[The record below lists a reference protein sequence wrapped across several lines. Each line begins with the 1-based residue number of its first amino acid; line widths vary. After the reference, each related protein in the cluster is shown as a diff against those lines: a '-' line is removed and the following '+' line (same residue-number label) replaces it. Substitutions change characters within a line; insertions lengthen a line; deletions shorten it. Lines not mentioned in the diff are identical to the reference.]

1 MHSKQKCSHA
11 ENMARY
17 PCTICGFKVNI
28 FCLLKIRFRLSTET
42 FDIQRA
48 LNIQSFTLISFC
60 YPLPLT
66 NLNLLPFY
74 ELLYTPSLIYNR
86 FLVEFNVE
94 CTPFMSYLNLTS
106 DFQVKFTNY
115 LAIKL
120 TSKASD
126 KNLIFLRQFSVFKS
140 LQKTKILYKGARS
153 HLYSYKPPILLY
165 EQRPH
170 LWITFDQIFH
180 GC

>member
-1 MHSKQKCSHA
+1 MNLQIKKWVMRCTQNRNVLMLKIWLGTHA
-11 ENMARY
+11 LFADL
-17 PCTICGFKVNI
+17 TLKVNI
-28 FCLLKIRFRLSTET
+28 FCLLKIRFWLSTET

-74 ELLYTPSLIYNR
+74 ELYTPSLIYNW

-140 LQKTKILYKGARS
+140 L
-153 HLYSYKPPILLY
+153 
-165 EQRPH
+165 
-170 LWITFDQIFH
+170 
-180 GC
+180 

>member
-1 MHSKQKCSHA
+1 MV
-11 ENMARY
+11 RY

-28 FCLLKIRFRLSTET
+28 FCLLKIRFRLSTKT

-74 ELLYTPSLIYNR
+74 ELYMPSLIYNWFR
-86 FLVEFNVE
+86 VEFNVE

-126 KNLIFLRQFSVFKS
+126 KNLIFLCQFSVFKS
-140 LQKTKILYKGARS
+140 L
-153 HLYSYKPPILLY
+153 
-165 EQRPH
+165 
-170 LWITFDQIFH
+170 
-180 GC
+180 

>member
-1 MHSKQKCSHA
+1 MNLQIKKWVMRCTQNRNVLMLKIWLGTHA
-11 ENMARY
+11 LFADL
-17 PCTICGFKVNI
+17 TWKVNI
-28 FCLLKIRFRLSTET
+28 FCLLKIRFWLSTET

-74 ELLYTPSLIYNR
+74 ELYMPSLIYNW

-126 KNLIFLRQFSVFKS
+126 KNLIFLRQFSVFKN
-140 LQKTKILYKGARS
+140 L
-153 HLYSYKPPILLY
+153 
-165 EQRPH
+165 
-170 LWITFDQIFH
+170 
-180 GC
+180 

>member
-1 MHSKQKCSHA
+1 MNLQIKKWVMRSTQKRNVLMLKIWLGTHA
-11 ENMARY
+11 LFADL
-17 PCTICGFKVNI
+17 TLKVNI
-28 FCLLKIRFRLSTET
+28 FCLVKIRFWLSTET

-74 ELLYTPSLIYNR
+74 ELYTPSLIYNW

-140 LQKTKILYKGARS
+140 L
-153 HLYSYKPPILLY
+153 
-165 EQRPH
+165 
-170 LWITFDQIFH
+170 
-180 GC
+180 